1 MQTMNAEL
9 EQLIGKVIGDLGG
22 TANAALVIVGDR
34 LGLYR
39 TLARIGPATSHEL
52 ARHTGTHERY
62 IREWLAAQAASSYV
76 SYDPVTNRFSMSREQ
91 AMLFADEN
99 SPVYM
104 TGGFFAAASAITDER
119 HLAEA
124 FRTGRGIAWSDHHD
138 CLFCGTEKFFRP
150 SYAGNLVQSWIPSL
164 GAMHARLQ
172 AGGIVADLG
181 CGRGCSTVVMAKAYP
196 ASTFVGFD
204 SHAASIEHARTVAA
218 EQDLPNVRFEVAT
231 AQGFTRIDGDGGYDL
246 VAIFDA
252 LHDMGDP
259 RRGPSR
265 ARDVESGRDLDD
277 RRAGRERSAGREP
290 QPAGPRLLCP
300 LHGHLCPLGLEPGW
314 RRIARGPGRTGRA
327 RGRGHQQRLLQLPTR
342 HEDPVQPRVRSQAM
356 TGDLVVAAGMPGRPF
371 FESTTAPVASSLEQ
385 GPTAR

>member
-1 MQTMNAEL
+1 NSRWVRSISEGVREGREVSKNESGLTCPAVARRIEERWVTDQDSPDGHSTSTETLMQTMTTEL

-39 TLARIGPATSHEL
+39 TLAEVGPAPSFEL
-52 ARHTGTHERY
+52 AQQTGTHERY
-62 IREWLAAQAASSYV
+62 VREWLAAQAASGYV
-76 SYDPVTNRFSMSREQ
+76 DYDPATRRFSMSREQ

-104 TGGFFAAASAITDER
+104 AGGFFAAAAAINDER

-150 SYAGNLVQSWIPSL
+150 SYAGNLLQSWIPSL
-164 GAMHARLQ
+164 GDTHARLQ
-172 AGGIVADLG
+172 AGGTVADLG
-181 CGRGCSTVVMAKAYP
+181 CATVLMAKAYP

-204 SHAASIEHARTVAA
+204 SHTPSIERARGMAA

-231 AQGFTRIDGDGGYDL
+231 AQDFTRIDEDGYDL

-259 RRGPSR
+259 RGA
-265 ARDVESGRDLDD
+265 AR
-277 RRAGRERSAGREP
+277 
-290 QPAGPRLLCP
+290 
-300 LHGHLCPLGLEPGW
+300 
-314 RRIARGPGRTGRA
+314 
-327 RGRGHQQRLLQLPTR
+327 
-342 HEDPVQPRVRSQAM
+342 RVRELLKPDGTWMIVEPAASDRLEENFNPV
-356 TGDLVVAAGMPGRPF
+356 GRVVYGLSA
-371 FESTTAPVASSLEQ
+371 
-385 GPTAR
+385 

>member
-204 SHAASIEHARTVAA
+204 SHAPSIEHARTVAA

-259 RRGPSR
+259 RGAARRVREMLKADETWMIVEPAASDRLEENLNPLGRVFYALSTAICVPS
-265 ARDVESGRDLDD
+265 ALSQDGGESLG
-277 RRAGRERSAGREP
+277 A
-290 QPAGPRLLCP
+290 QAGPAALEDVVTSSGFSSFRLATKTPFNLVF
-300 LHGHLCPLGLEPGW
+300 EA
-314 RRIARGPGRTGRA
+314 RR
-327 RGRGHQQRLLQLPTR
+327 
-342 HEDPVQPRVRSQAM
+342 
-356 TGDLVVAAGMPGRPF
+356 
-371 FESTTAPVASSLEQ
+371 
-385 GPTAR
+385 